1 MTKTQKAE
9 TKYTKV
15 QLLNSK
21 VFSNRKDALGA
32 VIKDGEMLTIKEAQG
47 RLDKFM
53 KGKVK

>member
-9 TKYTKV
+9 TKYTKF